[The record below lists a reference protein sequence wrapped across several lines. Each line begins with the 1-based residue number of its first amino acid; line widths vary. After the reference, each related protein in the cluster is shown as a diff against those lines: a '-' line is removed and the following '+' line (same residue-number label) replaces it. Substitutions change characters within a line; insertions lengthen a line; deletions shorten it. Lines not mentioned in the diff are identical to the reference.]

1 MEFEELKTVQTLQK
15 MDSTIHWINLYPVD
29 GAIGFPYS
37 YPLDSDLSSRIA
49 LSFPPRPW
57 LFKCWI
63 ALSSIWITR
72 AWVENLCIKIK
83 LKLLVWW
90 EDSELQTASK
100 FTEQT
105 EKSGNIALPQITAPV
120 FWSVPNGMVQLNYLI
135 FQPEFHVSCVKQPH
149 CRGMMRS
156 GALLLM
162 QLYVCLLLES
172 YIW

>member
-1 MEFEELKTVQTLQK
+1 MEFEELRTVRTLWK
-15 MDSTIHWINLYPVD
+15 MDSTFHWINLYPVG
-29 GAIGFPYS
+29 GAIGFPNS

-63 ALSSIWITR
+63 SLSSVWTTR
-72 AWVENLCIKIK
+72 AWVKNLCIKIK

-120 FWSVPNGMVQLNYLI
+120 FWSVPNGMVQLNHLI
-135 FQPEFHVSCVKQPH
+135 FQPEFQVSP
-149 CRGMMRS
+149 
-156 GALLLM
+156 L
-162 QLYVCLLLES
+162 
-172 YIW
+172 